1 MIISDTS
8 VRRPVFA
15 AVISLLLIAFGLI
28 AFDRLPL
35 REYPD
40 IDPPVVGIETIYRG
54 AAASVVETRITEV
67 IEERIAGVEGIEF
80 IESSSQDGRSDITIE
95 FAVGRDVD
103 AAANDIRD
111 RVSSVLDNLPDEAEP
126 PEVRKVDSN
135 ESVIMWINLVSDRL
149 TVPELTD
156 YAERYLVDRF
166 SVLDGVARVFV
177 GGARRYAMRIWLDR
191 QELAARGLTVTDVEN
206 ALRAGNVEL
215 PAGRVESL
223 ERQFTVRVQRAFEN
237 ADDFRRLVIAQG
249 RDGHLVRLGD
259 VARVERGTEEDRT
272 LFRGNGI
279 PQVGLGVVRQST
291 ANLLDV
297 ARAAKRE
304 MEVVGPSLPEGME
317 FRQSYDSSVFVEGAV
332 NEVYKTLFIAVGLVV
347 LTIFLFLGSVRAM
360 LVPAVTVPVCIIA
373 TFIALYALG
382 FSVNLLTLLAL
393 VLAIGLVVDD
403 AIVMLE
409 NIHRRIDH
417 YGETPLVAAYRGAR
431 QVGFAI
437 VATTAVLVAV
447 FVPIAFLEGD
457 VGRLFSEFAL
467 TMAAA
472 VVFSSL
478 VALTLAPALASKVL
492 RASEGENRLTRAIDH
507 NFTVVNGIYRRGL
520 GFALRHSV
528 IVVVGFFAIVAL
540 SVVLLR
546 IIPQEYTPEEDR
558 GSFFTFVRGPEGATY
573 EYMTPYMDEV
583 ERRLTPYVES
593 GEVQRLL
600 VRTPGGFGG
609 VPQFNTGV
617 TIVVLSPFGQRRSGS
632 EILDE
637 TRQQLADLPGVTA
650 FPVMRQGFG
659 SSADKP
665 LQFVIGGGTYDQLAE
680 WRDVLV
686 AQIDATNPGLEGLD
700 WDYKETQPQLKVHI
714 DYNRS
719 ADLGVSI
726 ADIGRT
732 LETLLGSRRVTTY
745 IDDGEEYEVIL
756 EGERETQRTPSSM
769 ENIYVRSSTTGQ
781 LIPLANLVRLE
792 EFADSNSLNRYNRVR
807 AITLEANLARG
818 FTLGK
823 AVEYME
829 NLVREHLPDGVVV
842 DYKGQT
848 RDLQQS
854 SASVTFVMLLGV
866 AVVFLALAAQFESF
880 RHPLTIMLTVP
891 IAMAGGLLGLWV
903 TGNTVNI
910 YSQIGLV
917 MLVGLAAKNGILI
930 VEFANQLRDEG
941 IEFMEALMQACEVR
955 LRPIVMT
962 TLTTAA
968 GTLPLILGTGPGAET
983 RQVIGI
989 VVFSGVTVATVFTL
1003 FVVPVAY
1010 RLISGGG
1017 TSPLENSRR
1026 LERELAEHAGT
1037 SAGGT
1042 SHSSLV

>member
-1 MIISDTS
+1 M
-8 VRRPVFA
+8 RRPVLA

-28 AFDRLPL
+28 SFDRLPL

-40 IDPPVVGIETIYRG
+40 IDPPVVGVETIYRG

-80 IESSSQDGRSDITIE
+80 IESSSEDGRSTITVQFSI
-95 FAVGRDVD
+95 GRNVD

-111 RVSSVLDNLPDEAEP
+111 RISSILADLPTEADP
-126 PEVRKVDSN
+126 PEIRKVDSN
-135 ESVIMWINLVSDRL
+135 ESVIMWINLTSDRM

-156 YAERYLVDRF
+156 YAQRYLVDRF

-177 GGARRYAMRIWLDR
+177 GGAQRYAMRIWLDR
-191 QELAARGLTVTDVEN
+191 QAMAARDLTVTDVEN
-206 ALRAGNVEL
+206 ALRAGNLEL
-215 PAGRVESL
+215 PAGEVESV
-223 ERQFTVRVQRAFEN
+223 RRRFTVRVQREFEN
-237 ADDFRRLVIAQG
+237 ADDFRRLVIAEG
-249 RDGHLVRLGD
+249 SDGHLVRLGD
-259 VARVERGTEEDRT
+259 IARVEKGTEEDRT
-272 LFRGNGI
+272 FFRGNGI
-279 PQVGLGVVRQST
+279 PQVGLGVIRQST

-304 MEVVGPSLPEGME
+304 MVVLGPSLPEGMSFE
-317 FRQSYDSSVFVEGAV
+317 QSYDSSVFVEGAV
-332 NEVYKTLFIAVGLVV
+332 NEVYKTLLIAVGLVV

-360 LVPAVTVPVCIIA
+360 LVPAVTVPVSLVA

-409 NIHRRIDH
+409 NIHRRIEQ

-457 VGRLFSEFAL
+457 IGRLFSEFAL

-472 VVFSSL
+472 VFFSSV
-478 VALTLAPALASKVL
+478 VALTLVPALASKVL
-492 RASEGENRLTRAIDH
+492 RASEGENRLTRRIDH
-507 NFTVVNGIYRRGL
+507 NFGLVSRLYRRCL
-520 GFALRHSV
+520 TFVLRHP
-528 IVVVGFFAIVAL
+528 IIAIVTFLAIL
-540 SVVLLR
+540 ATSVMLLR
-546 IIPQEYTPEEDR
+546 MIPSEYTPDEDR
-558 GSFFTFVRGPEGATY
+558 GNFFTFVHGPEGATF
-573 EYMTPYMDEV
+573 EYMKPYMDEI
-583 ERRLTPYVES
+583 ERRLMPYVES
-593 GEVQRLL
+593 GEIQRLL

-609 VPQFNTGV
+609 VLEFNSGIV
-617 TIVVLSPFGQRRSGS
+617 IVVLSPFDQRRSGFV
-632 EILDE
+632 IVDE
-637 TRQQLADLPGVTA
+637 VRQLLSDLPGVLA

-659 SSADKP
+659 SSAAKP
-665 LQFVIGGGTYDQLAE
+665 LQFVIGGGAYDEIAQ
-680 WRDVLV
+680 WRDILV
-686 AQIDATNPGLEGLD
+686 DQINADNPGLLGLD
-700 WDYKETQPQLKVHI
+700 WDYKETQPQLRVRI

-719 ADLGVSI
+719 ADLGVAI

-745 IDDGEEYEVIL
+745 IDNGEEYEVIL
-756 EGERETQRTPSSM
+756 EGERESQRTPAAM
-769 ENIYVRSSTTGQ
+769 ENIYVRSSTSGQ

-807 AITLEANLARG
+807 AITLEANLAPG
-818 FTLGK
+818 YTLGE
-823 AVEYME
+823 AVAYME
-829 NLVREHLPDGVVV
+829 GLVREHLPEAVVV

-848 RDLQQS
+848 RDLQAS
-854 SASVTFVMLLGV
+854 AASVMFVMLLGL

-880 RHPLTIMLTVP
+880 RHPFTIMLTIP
-891 IAMAGGLLGLWV
+891 IAIAGGLLGLWL
-903 TGNTVNI
+903 TGNTLNI

-930 VEFANQLRDEG
+930 VEFANQLRDQG
-941 IEFMEALMQACEVR
+941 IEFMEALMNACEIR
-955 LRPIVMT
+955 LRPIIMT

-968 GTLPLILGTGPGAET
+968 GTLPLMLGSGPGAET

-989 VVFSGVTVATVFTL
+989 VVFSGVTVAAFFTL
-1003 FVVPVAY
+1003 FIVPVAY
-1010 RLISGGG
+1010 RIISGGG

-1026 LERELAEHAGT
+1026 LDRELADQPPRDGKEQALP
-1037 SAGGT
+1037 SAIST
-1042 SHSSLV
+1042 D